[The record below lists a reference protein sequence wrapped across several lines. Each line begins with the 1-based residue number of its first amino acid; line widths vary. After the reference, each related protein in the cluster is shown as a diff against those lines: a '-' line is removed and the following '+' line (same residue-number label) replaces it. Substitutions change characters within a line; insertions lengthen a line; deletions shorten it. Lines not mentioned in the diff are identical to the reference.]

1 MDGCLPHH
9 TSFSVGRDDR
19 NIHCDVCQHMF
30 VGHPKCVGRQ
40 AADKTFVLV
49 DLTHTTA
56 HPLRSVQWSGTVNIK
71 IHEGSAL
78 LIHDVGSDMVMGRT
92 RCSNSRPPDCN
103 LKRQEAAMAQ
113 NLINRDS
120 NGNSA
125 DAANVKLPRG
135 VSYHKRDGKYVAR
148 ACINGNI
155 KWLGAFKTAE
165 EAAAVAEEARRVRDE
180 AKPPRQEK
188 KVKQPRQTTS
198 LSYLRNRE
206 FSIELIRQI
215 ISYDPISGDLFWGP
229 RPLEFCNS
237 VEWFEWWN
245 SAMVGRKIK
254 GRGKNGCLKIT
265 IKSKKYY
272 AHDIAWAITHGRWP
286 RRPIIHLNGNQRDNR
301 IENLS
306 EGEQ

>member
-1 MDGCLPHH
+1 
-9 TSFSVGRDDR
+9 
-19 NIHCDVCQHMF
+19 
-30 VGHPKCVGRQ
+30 
-40 AADKTFVLV
+40 
-49 DLTHTTA
+49 
-56 HPLRSVQWSGTVNIK
+56 
-71 IHEGSAL
+71 
-78 LIHDVGSDMVMGRT
+78 
-92 RCSNSRPPDCN
+92 
-103 LKRQEAAMAQ
+103 MAQ

-125 DAANVKLPRG
+125 DAADTKLPRG

-148 ACINGNI
+148 AYVNKKL
-155 KWLGAFKTAE
+155 KWLGTFKTAE
-165 EAAAVAEEARRVRDE
+165 EAAEVAEEARRARDE

-188 KVKQPRQTTS
+188 KTRHPRKPTS

-215 ISYDPISGDLFWGP
+215 ISYDPVSGDLFWGP

-245 SAMVGRKIK
+245 SEMAGKKIK
-254 GRGKNGCLKIT
+254 GQGKKGHLKIT
-265 IKSKKYY
+265 IKNKKYS

-286 RRPIIHLNGNQRDNR
+286 RRPLIHLNGNQRDNR

-306 EGEQ
+306 EGKQ